1 MSHLFG
7 SSTVGLRVTSSKRA
21 YVTRWVS
28 QVCCS
33 QSLCPRGRSLL
44 TRAST
49 GDTQTLKGKSGSVSV
64 GASRSWCTQCF
75 VWAIWA
81 LLVGMMFDSKFDF
94 TPPTVLLGLFRCPW
108 TWGIFFWLDPTF
120 CCRWL
125 FSSEVQLWSSHRRWA
140 HILLL
145 CHLVSWL
152 YTVTL
157 LI

>member
-1 MSHLFG
+1 MGHLLG
-7 SSTVGLRVTSSKRA
+7 SCMVRARVTSSKSA
-21 YVTRWVS
+21 YATLWVS

-33 QSLCPRGRSLL
+33 QNLCPRGRSLL

-49 GDTQTLKGKSGSVSV
+49 GDNTQRQVWLSLC
-64 GASRSWCTQCF
+64 GASKSWCIQGF
-75 VWAIWA
+75 AWAIWA
-81 LLVGMMFDSKFDF
+81 SLVGMTFDSKRDF
-94 TPPTVLLGLFRCPW
+94 TPPTILLGLLLCPW

-120 CCRWL
+120 CCQWL
-125 FSSEVQLWSSHRRWA
+125 FSSELHFWSSHRRRWV

-152 YTVTL
+152 YIVTL